1 MGYHSDTL
9 HKGLDLMYRGE
20 LIALVGLIVGIFV
33 LFIPVIGLILGLV
46 VLLAALVGGIMSL
59 VASFRLS
66 REHRD
71 YQTALVLLIARLACN
86 LIERAVSGGGASVVL
101 SVVQSVCSLGE
112 IYFFIRAT
120 NSFLSQEGREDKVQ
134 QGRKVFMLQLIAC
147 VLSIVLGALL
157 VVLAEDMT
165 LLLVL
170 ALVIGVV
177 AIVPAAFFI
186 QYLKDSAAVFRPT
199 GIEGY

>member
-33 LFIPVIGLILGLV
+33 LFIPVIGPLLGLV

-71 YQTALVLLIARLACN
+71 YQTALVLLIASLACN

-186 QYLKDSAAVFRPT
+186 QYLKDSAEVFRPA
-199 GIEGY
+199 GPEGY